1 MMTACAAAYWATCV
15 LTTFE
20 TDCICGEKILGL
32 NFINIY
38 NSSCF
43 GHNDSMYL
51 QQYLLFHIVNTHG

>member
-1 MMTACAAAYWATCV
+1 MIMMTACAAAYWATCV

-20 TDCICGEKILGL
+20 TDCICGDKILGL

-43 GHNDSMYL
+43 GHNDSMF
-51 QQYLLFHIVNTHG
+51 FHSSQNSFANF